1 MLQEATSDTLHQR
14 LLQLVF
20 FRCKGHTNIFLT
32 GNTRFPLVFDSTL
45 HVQYVLAAIE
55 KTEKIIV
62 LRSTSNKN
70 TVVYWLASSLLH
82 YNSNIY
88 RWRTQNV
95 CVQIVRSSKVNKCR
109 DIKKGL
115 KMSKG
120 KTDAA
125 ARNQNGAD
133 NTMTKRK
140 RDKGKKQYMYIK
152 HHTDNKD

>member
-1 MLQEATSDTLHQR
+1 MDSVCIHALSLNDNSKIINVVKRQR
-14 LLQLVF
+14 NLGL
-20 FRCKGHTNIFLT
+20 
-32 GNTRFPLVFDSTL
+32 
-45 HVQYVLAAIE
+45 VQYVLAAIE

-88 RWRTQNV
+88 RWGTQNV

-120 KTDAA
+120 KTDVA